1 MKQMEHELPYGLRFS
16 LLSRFFKKRLNEQL
30 MEKELTG
37 VQLTV
42 LKELE
47 RLEDSGSSEIRQRD
61 LENISHV
68 THPTMTE
75 ILKRLERKEFI
86 SCRRSSTDR
95 RSKCIS
101 TTEKSRQLRQ
111 ELSEMDE
118 AVLTEL
124 SQGLSREQVAQLW
137 EITDVMLENAFK
149 HYKKGSEE
157 ESDKNT
163 CKEPAG
169 I

>member
-1 MKQMEHELPYGLRFS
+1 MEHELPYGLRFS
-16 LLSRFFKKRLNEQL
+16 LLGRFFKKRLNEQL

-47 RLEDSGSSEIRQRD
+47 KLENSGAAEVNQRD

-95 RSKCIS
+95 RHKCIS
-101 TTEKSRQLRQ
+101 TTEKARKLRQ
-111 ELSEMDE
+111 ELSEIDTD
-118 AVLTEL
+118 VLNEL
-124 SQGLSREQVAQLW
+124 SQGLSGEQVKQLVY
-137 EITDVMLENAFK
+137 ITDVMLDNAFRF
-149 HYKKGSEE
+149 YGTGSEE
-157 ESDKNT
+157 QSDKNT
-163 CKEPAG
+163 
-169 I
+169 

>member
-1 MKQMEHELPYGLRFS
+1 MEHELPYGLRFS
-16 LLSRFFKKRLNEQL
+16 LLGRFFKKRLNEQL

-137 EITDVMLENAFK
+137 EITNVMLDNAFRA
-149 HYKKGSEE
+149 YGKGSEE

-163 CKEPAG
+163 HKEPAG

>member
-1 MKQMEHELPYGLRFS
+1 MEHQLPYGLRFS
-16 LLSRFFKKRLNEQL
+16 LIGRFFKKRLNQQL

-47 RLEDSGSSEIRQRD
+47 RLESSGAAEVNQRD

-95 RSKCIS
+95 RHKCIS
-101 TTEKSRQLRQ
+101 TTGKARELHQQLDEMDRAV
-111 ELSEMDE
+111 LSE
-118 AVLTEL
+118 LCL
-124 SQGLSREQVAQLW
+124 GLSREQLEQL
-137 EITDVMLENAFK
+137 EQITNVMLDNAFRA
-149 HYKKGSEE
+149 YGKGSEE

-163 CKEPAG
+163 HKEPAG

>member
-1 MKQMEHELPYGLRFS
+1 MEHELPYGLRFS
-16 LLSRFFKKRLNEQL
+16 LLGRFFKKRLNEQL

-47 RLEDSGSSEIRQRD
+47 KLENSGAAEVNQRD

-95 RSKCIS
+95 RHKCIS
-101 TTEKSRQLRQ
+101 TTEKARKLRQ
-111 ELSEMDE
+111 ELSEIDTD
-118 AVLTEL
+118 VLNEL
-124 SQGLSREQVAQLW
+124 SQGLSGEQVKQLVY
-137 EITDVMLENAFK
+137 ITDVMLDNAFRF
-149 HYKKGSEE
+149 YGKGSEE
-157 ESDKNT
+157 QSDKNT
-163 CKEPAG
+163 CKESSG
-169 I
+169 V

>member
-1 MKQMEHELPYGLRFS
+1 MEHELPYGLRFS
-16 LLSRFFKKRLNEQL
+16 LLGRFFKKRLNEQL

-137 EITDVMLENAFK
+137 EITNVMLENAFK

>member
-1 MKQMEHELPYGLRFS
+1 MEHQLPYGLRFS
-16 LLSRFFKKRLNEQL
+16 LIGRFFKKRLNQQL

-47 RLEDSGSSEIRQRD
+47 RLESSGAAEVNQRD

-86 SCRRSSTDR
+86 SCRRSSMDR
-95 RSKCIS
+95 RHKCII
-101 TTEKSRQLRQ
+101 TTGKARELHQQLDEMDRAV
-111 ELSEMDE
+111 LSE
-118 AVLTEL
+118 LCL
-124 SQGLSREQVAQLW
+124 GLSREQLEQL
-137 EITDVMLENAFK
+137 EQITNVMLDNAFRA
-149 HYKKGSEE
+149 YGKGSEE

-163 CKEPAG
+163 HKEPAG

>member
-1 MKQMEHELPYGLRFS
+1 MEHQLPYGLRFS
-16 LLSRFFKKRLNEQL
+16 LIGRFFKKRLNQQL

-86 SCRRSSTDR
+86 SCRRSSMDR
-95 RSKCIS
+95 RHKCIS
-101 TTEKSRQLRQ
+101 TTGKARELHQQLDEMDRAV
-111 ELSEMDE
+111 LSE
-118 AVLTEL
+118 LCL
-124 SQGLSREQVAQLW
+124 GLSREQLEQL
-137 EITDVMLENAFK
+137 EQITNVMLDNAFRA
-149 HYKKGSEE
+149 YGKGSEE

-163 CKEPAG
+163 HKEPAG

>member
-1 MKQMEHELPYGLRFS
+1 MKHELPYGLRFS
-16 LLSRFFKKRLNEQL
+16 LLGRFFKKRLNEQL

-47 RLEDSGSSEIRQRD
+47 KLENSGAAEVNQRD

-95 RSKCIS
+95 RHKCIS
-101 TTEKSRQLRQ
+101 TTEKARKLRQ
-111 ELSEMDE
+111 ELSEMDID
-118 AVLTEL
+118 VLNEL
-124 SQGLSREQVAQLW
+124 SQGLSGEQVKQLVY
-137 EITDVMLENAFK
+137 ITDVMLDNAFRF
-149 HYKKGSEE
+149 YGKGSEE
-157 ESDKNT
+157 QSDKNT
-163 CKEPAG
+163 CKEPSG
-169 I
+169 V

>member
-1 MKQMEHELPYGLRFS
+1 MEHQLPYGLRFS
-16 LLSRFFKKRLNEQL
+16 LIGRFFKKRLNQQL

-47 RLEDSGSSEIRQRD
+47 RLESSGAAEVNQRD

-86 SCRRSSTDR
+86 SCRRSSMDR
-95 RSKCIS
+95 RHKCIS
-101 TTEKSRQLRQ
+101 TTEKARQLRQ
-111 ELSEMDE
+111 ERG
-118 AVLTEL
+118 LT
-124 SQGLSREQVAQLW
+124 QQQLA
-137 EITDVMLENAFK
+137 EKLCV
-149 HYKKGSEE
+149 
-157 ESDKNT
+157 SDKAISKWET
-163 CKEPAG
+163 G
-169 I
+169 VSHS